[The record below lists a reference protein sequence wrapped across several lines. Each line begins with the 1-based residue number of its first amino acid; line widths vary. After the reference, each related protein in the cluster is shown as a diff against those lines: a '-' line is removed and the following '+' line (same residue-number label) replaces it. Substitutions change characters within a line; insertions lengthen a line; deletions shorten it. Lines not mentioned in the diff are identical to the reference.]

1 MEKAVSPVE
10 ALSAD
15 LWWTLS
21 PIFFLLLCASPS
33 RSAMRVLGSL
43 LKYKYLQESAQI
55 INIELMSQHTHV
67 SKNKYILET
76 PRAPFQ
82 PCSLQG

>member
-1 MEKAVSPVE
+1 MGKAVSPAE

-15 LWWTLS
+15 LSWTLT
-21 PIFFLLLCASPS
+21 PIFFLLLCASPG
-33 RSAMRVLGSL
+33 RCAMRVLGSF

-55 INIELMSQHTHV
+55 INIELTSQHTHV